1 MFNIGRWIASV
12 AVGDFGKSIG
22 YQVPVGQLVAD
33 RIVNTLILTFAA
45 SLVAVVIGFLGGA
58 VAAVR
63 RFTLLDRSITLS
75 ALIAASAPTFWFGLL
90 MLYLFSLELRI
101 FPAMGMY
108 SLGKDG
114 DLLNLLWHIPLPAIA
129 TSLISLAVILRL
141 TRSGLLDIMGQDYI
155 RAARARGLPERR
167 VVYRHAVRSI
177 IPPVVNISGL
187 QVGFMFG
194 SALFAEV
201 IFQWPGVGL
210 LMYNSI
216 SCPRRAR
223 HSGRAAGH
231 RARVRRREPDL
242 GLDDGGAQSAGAPMS
257 RTMPDA
263 AGGADAAAD
272 AAGAGAFVSAPRK
285 AHRSELLLAWQAMAR
300 DRLAL
305 AGIVIFLAAVLLALL
320 APWLSPYRAER
331 SVGDRVPPRPAAHAP
346 GIGSAPTGRVAIS

>member
-1 MFNIGRWIASV
+1 MLKLVAHRLLATIPILFGVSVVTFLLMRLVPGDFTLTLLGPFATEERMRELREFYGLDQPIYVQYWRWIASV

-45 SLVAVVIGFLGGA
+45 SLFALVIGFLGGA
-58 VAAVR
+58 AAAVR
-63 RFTLLDRSITLS
+63 RFSLLDRSITLS

-177 IPPVVNISGL
+177 VPPVVNISGL

-216 SCPRRAR
+216 
-223 HSGRAAGH
+223 
-231 RARVRRREPDL
+231 L
-242 GLDDGGAQSAGAPMS
+242 
-257 RTMPDA
+257 
-263 AGGADAAAD
+263 
-272 AAGAGAFVSAPRK
+272 
-285 AHRSELLLAWQAMAR
+285 AR
-300 DRLAL
+300 DVP
-305 AGIVIFLAAVLLALL
+305 VIQAVLLVIALVFVTVNL
-320 APWLSPYRAER
+320 ISDLTT
-331 SVGDRVPPRPAAHAP
+331 AALNPQA
-346 GIGSAPTGRVAIS
+346 RQ